1 MTALNSRKAIDKVL
15 KWLISQA
22 ILLDW
27 MHRERLFVEGQIIR
41 LNNRKLLFMLIMRRF
56 PMQRAVY
63 GILSMQKPQGR
74 KGHMFKNNNKHC
86 KANKC
91 GLEPD

>member
-15 KWLISQA
+15 KWLLSQA